1 MRVNKPPM
9 IYFGHLHLKYRGKNH
24 TFFQERSLTK
34 VKIIEID
41 HNLEEE
47 LVVSLTTFD
56 GTEVKFSMASSN
68 LYIKENGKY
77 VLQEEQ
83 SFCSLELLLT
93 DKIMLF
99 DGFMSYH
106 KNFEGSFS
114 YTEDYE
120 VRITIDENPLLL
132 QTWIQHE
139 QTIIT
144 N

>member
-9 IYFGHLHLKYRGKNH
+9 IYFGHLHIKYQGKNQI
-24 TFFQERSLTK
+24 FFQEQKLFK
-34 VKIIEID
+34 IEIIEID
-41 HNLEEE
+41 YNLDEE

-56 GTEVKFSMASSN
+56 GTEVKFSMISSN

-83 SFCSLELLLT
+83 SFCRFDLLLK

-99 DGFMSYH
+99 DGFLSYH
-106 KNFEGSFS
+106 KKFEELFSFK
-114 YTEDYE
+114 EDFE
-120 VRITIDENPLLL
+120 ATIVLNENILLL

-139 QTIIT
+139 QIIIT